1 VGQAEKEGL
10 RVGREGQVEEIGE
23 AEEEGTC
30 TGSGSKGLFRF
41 TLDERAECRERLQ
54 RSLPPLFAKTLFLVR
69 CIVTH

>member
-1 VGQAEKEGL
+1 MGQAEKEGL

-41 TLDERAECRERLQ
+41 TLDERAECAVSASKDACHCRL
-54 RSLPPLFAKTLFLVR
+54 RRTSSW
-69 CIVTH
+69 